1 MTSYSIASALVLTIP
16 ENSILHN
23 ESFPDSYDVFIKF
36 CSAKNLPRMDMVGY
50 NDPYFV
56 ARIDEHMSFTSA
68 ISPNTSSPTWDNEQ
82 WIVRNIP
89 RNAKLIVKLYDKDD
103 EKLADDYIG
112 RFIVDDLIDYQPP
125 QKGHKI
131 IGAFGQYN
139 GRFYLSI
146 QSMQSSD
153 ETKRLPRYT
162 FDGPCRYFRH
172 DSYAIGRLTMLNADC
187 VYSTWKIPMRRI
199 SVYFPP
205 YQRQHWNTHYRS
217 AQVIFGKCPVSLLS
231 KTTIKL
237 THKAL
242 YGRTVK
248 HNENGHLNSADDL
261 WKHVFVDKTTKRI
274 KPSIYTYVIDN
285 YTWRFSETGGQ
296 FFTDFASKHAL
307 LANGSEYVRYA
318 GEFHIRPKNGWNHWN
333 ETNDDSNEW
342 EIVFDNGSGTYA
354 PSSDLLNNLKELLLF
369 NFPNLNVVTYD
380 FKDPKLKKSVEEL
393 KAAMEKYKSVTKALD
408 QLVSHYLPKVPNICD
423 GTVRAENEDIR

>member
-1 MTSYSIASALVLTIP
+1 MSSHTVSDGLKSVIP
-16 ENSILHN
+16 EATLLVYS
-23 ESFPDSYDVFIKF
+23 EPSDAYDVVIQFL
-36 CSAKNLPRMDMVGY
+36 SAENLPKTDIIGY
-50 NDPYFV
+50 SDPYFI
-56 ARIDEHMSFTSA
+56 ANIDHQITYTSS
-68 ISPNTSSPTWDNEQ
+68 ILPNTSSPKWDNEQ

-89 RNAKLIVKLYDKDD
+89 MTAKLSITLFDKDD
-103 EKLADDYIG
+103 EEPTDDYIG
-112 RFIVDDLIDYQPP
+112 RIEILNIMNYHAPP
-125 QKGHKI
+125 GGHDI
-131 IGAFGQYN
+131 ISFAGNKHGQ
-139 GRFYLSI
+139 FHLSI

-342 EIVFDNGSGTYA
+342 EIVFDNGSGTYT
-354 PSSDLLNNLKELLLF
+354 PSKDLLNNLKELLLF

-380 FKDPKLKKSVEEL
+380 FKDPKLKESEEQL
-393 KAAMEKYKSVTKALD
+393 KAAMKSYKHSTVTIEELALPPVITER
-408 QLVSHYLPKVPNICD
+408 L
-423 GTVRAENEDIR
+423 